1 MSHTFFV
8 KNYRFIL
15 SFILIVSMAGMVAC
29 SASKESAKSNN
40 FIAPGYVK
48 KEYKKIL
55 VLVRV
60 DPDIFRKRIE
70 KSMLSELKDRKY
82 NAAASYEFVTVDMM
96 KDTLALRDKV
106 KEIGFDAAL
115 VLTYLGEMTGV
126 TDNYQYNGNIY
137 SVFYG
142 AYPTYDLDTRSS
154 KTAYFQADFYC
165 LDGKGTQ
172 WRTGVPADISGDPDR
187 GLATMSE
194 TIRKRMETDNIL

>member
-1 MSHTFFV
+1 VAAWFV
-8 KNYRFIL
+8 RIKNL
-15 SFILIVSMAGMVAC
+15 HA
-29 SASKESAKSNN
+29 N

-70 KSMLSELKDRKY
+70 KSMLKELKDRKY
-82 NAAASYEFVTVDMM
+82 NASASYEFVTVEMM

-154 KTAYFQADFYC
+154 KTAYFQADFYFWM
-165 LDGKGTQ
+165 GKEHN
-172 WRTGVPADISGDPDR
+172 GVQGY
-187 GLATMSE
+187 LQT
-194 TIRKRMETDNIL
+194 